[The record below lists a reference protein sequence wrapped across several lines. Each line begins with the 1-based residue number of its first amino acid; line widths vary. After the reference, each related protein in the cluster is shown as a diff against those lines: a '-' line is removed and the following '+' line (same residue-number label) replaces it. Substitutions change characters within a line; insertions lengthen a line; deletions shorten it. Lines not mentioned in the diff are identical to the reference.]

1 MSHFFFFST
10 LMASLINVPF
20 KIFRIMNMNS
30 TTEEIHGL
38 DDTEKTKK
46 YDFEVFDHID
56 VVNVLTYLGISI
68 CKYKCKYFVLLYF

>member
-1 MSHFFFFST
+1 
-10 LMASLINVPF
+10 
-20 KIFRIMNMNS
+20 MNMNS
-30 TTEEIHGL
+30 TAEEIHGL
-38 DDTEKTKK
+38 NDTEKTKK